1 MDPDQK
7 FFRFLMAWAKKQG
20 RTFIPQA
27 CDGRE
32 SPDLIDGMA
41 VDDVWGWLLP
51 EGMTEEDD
59 DYFGCVEWSEQNG
72 ELHLTWNSCDW
83 GGC

>member
-1 MDPDQK
+1 MMNPDQK
-7 FFRFLMAWAKKQG
+7 FHAFLMDWAQKQG
-20 RTFIPQA
+20 RRLVIQT

-51 EGMTEEDD
+51 EGATDKSEDD
-59 DYFGCVEWSEQNG
+59 FGCVEWSVQDG
-72 ELHLTWNSCDW
+72 HLNLRWNPMD
-83 GGC
+83 

>member
-7 FFRFLMAWAKKQG
+7 FFAFLRKWAEDKNCQ
-20 RTFIPQA
+20 FIPQG

-51 EGMTEEDD
+51 KDVTETSD
-59 DYFGCVEWSEQNG
+59 DYFGCVEWSVQDG
-72 ELHLTWNSCDW
+72 KLVLVWNSYD
-83 GGC
+83 

>member
-7 FFRFLMAWAKKQG
+7 FLRFIEEWAIEKGFK
-20 RTFIPQA
+20 FIPQA

-32 SPDLIDGMA
+32 SPELINGMA

-51 EGMTEEDD
+51 EGETELKDE
-59 DYFGCVEWSEQNG
+59 YFGCMEWSVQN
-72 ELHLTWNSCDW
+72 EKLKLQWETYD
-83 GGC
+83 

>member
-1 MDPDQK
+1 MGEK
-7 FFRFLMAWAKKQG
+7 ANC
-20 RTFIPQA
+20 TFEIEA

-51 EGMTEEDD
+51 DGVTEKDD
-59 DYFGCVEWSEQNG
+59 DYFGCLEWSVNDG
-72 ELHLTWNSCDW
+72 KLELSWHIY
-83 GGC
+83 

>member
-7 FFRFLMAWAKKQG
+7 FLRFIEMWAAERESKF
-20 RTFIPQA
+20 TPQA

-32 SPDLIDGMA
+32 SPELIAGMA

-51 EGMTEEDD
+51 EGETELKDE
-59 DYFGCVEWSEQNG
+59 YFGCLEWNVQNG
-72 ELHLTWNSCDW
+72 KLELRWKTYD
-83 GGC
+83 